1 MDAILT
7 KILEQSPVIVSLSLG
22 VYALWSELKNA
33 KKELADERK
42 ASREELKDMK
52 DAHALELKE
61 LNAYIRERDLDTQ
74 DTLNDV
80 VGAVESI
87 HLIISE
93 KLNSIN

>member
-42 ASREELKDMK
+42 ASRDELKDMK
-52 DAHALELKE
+52 DVHALELKE

-80 VGAVESI
+80 VAAVESI
-87 HLIISE
+87 HQLIIE
-93 KLNSIN
+93 KLNNIK